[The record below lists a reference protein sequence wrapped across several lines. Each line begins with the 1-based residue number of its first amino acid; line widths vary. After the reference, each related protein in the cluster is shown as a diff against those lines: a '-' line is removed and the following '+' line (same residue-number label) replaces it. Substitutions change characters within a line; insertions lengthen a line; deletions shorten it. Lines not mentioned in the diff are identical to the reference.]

1 MFFVLWAGEH
11 KIFMVTVA
19 LLGGKC
25 FQRLSFRQRNSQL
38 LRLFTKK
45 NFFCP
50 LNLLLQIFLY
60 INFLSLR
67 FSVLAHCGHLESVL
81 LT

>member
-19 LLGGKC
+19 LLGGKH

-45 NFFCP
+45 NFF
-50 LNLLLQIFLY
+50 
-60 INFLSLR
+60 
-67 FSVLAHCGHLESVL
+67 VL
-81 LT
+81 

>member
-19 LLGGKC
+19 LLGGTH

-45 NFFCP
+45 NFF
-50 LNLLLQIFLY
+50 LSFKFAITNFSLY
-60 INFLSLR
+60 KFFN
-67 FSVLAHCGHLESVL
+67 H
-81 LT
+81 